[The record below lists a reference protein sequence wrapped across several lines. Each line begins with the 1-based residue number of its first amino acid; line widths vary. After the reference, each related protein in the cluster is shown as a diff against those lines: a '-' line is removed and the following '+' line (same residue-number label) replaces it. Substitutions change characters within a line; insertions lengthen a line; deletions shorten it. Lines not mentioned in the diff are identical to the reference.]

1 MSACE
6 PTPAVTAPVAAT
18 EAEKTRSRELR
29 TRTGLPLFVR
39 CAAPDDLPRLEAF
52 FRQVTPEDMR
62 HRFLSAIRQPGPDR
76 LQEMV
81 RNDDP
86 RVVDLLATDPATGD
100 VVATAMLVSDQRF
113 DNAEFAIC
121 TRADR
126 KHQGVSWTLLEHLI
140 RFARAAGISNL
151 QSIQTADDNVAMQLE
166 REMGFSVS
174 RCPDDPTLMVAEKQL
189 G

>member
-1 MSACE
+1 MSA
-6 PTPAVTAPVAAT
+6 AAIG
-18 EAEKTRSRELR
+18 AEKSPGRELR
-29 TRTGLPLFVR
+29 TRSGLPLCIR
-39 CAAPDDLPRLEAF
+39 CAGPDDLPRLEAF

-62 HRFLSAIRQPGPDR
+62 HRFLTAIRQPGPDR

-86 RVVDLLATDPATGD
+86 HVVDLLATEPGTGE
-100 VVATAMLVSDQRF
+100 VVATAMLVSDRRF
-113 DNAEFAIC
+113 DSAEFAIC

-126 KHQGVSWTLLEHLI
+126 KRQGVSWTLLDHLI
-140 RFARAAGISNL
+140 RFARAAGINNL
-151 QSIQTADDNVAMQLE
+151 QSIQTADDGLAMQLE

-174 RCPDDPTLMVAEKQL
+174 RCPDDPTLMIAEKRL